1 MTNAQ
6 IQGIKEYLLEN
17 VDELRQIV
25 GDLNSWDGC
34 IRNLDVMDNDE
45 EFFNIYFDGKPME
58 AVRAAVYGDYHYTD
72 DYVRFDGYGNLESLS
87 EYDLESEMK
96 DNIDEIIDLMIEN
109 RDNIDIPAE
118 IEELLEE
125 EEEE

>member
-1 MTNAQ
+1 MTDVQ
-6 IQGIKEYLLEN
+6 IQGIREYLLEN

-25 GDLNSWDGC
+25 GDLNSWNGC
-34 IRNLDVMDNDE
+34 LESLDVMDNDG